1 MKCTICRNIITQD
14 QKTKE
19 HIIPNAIGGR
29 KKIEGFI
36 CKNCNSETGRTW
48 DAELTKQLNAL
59 CLICN
64 ISRERGSSP
73 PISVETTAGDTVR
86 YHAGGIV
93 KKDRPYVFE
102 EVDGQQVS
110 LSIQARD
117 ESELKKILR
126 QKKKKFPTL
135 NIEEA
140 LSMLETESSFPQGM
154 YKFSLNFGNE
164 LSMKAIVKSL
174 LAVVFD
180 AGVSVDNCDVA
191 IQFLDQGGNIPVGYY
206 YETDLIHNRRAGAP
220 IHCVFVKGDKNAG
233 NIVGY
238 IELFGA
244 YRMVSLLSSNY
255 VGEDFSH
262 SYAIDPI
269 SGKQETVQVNFTLDL
284 EEILESYDYKKIPEG
299 SMQEVFEQVIAYAQS
314 RNYKLER
321 EKVLLQAIDKGF
333 RACGIDE
340 GETPTEEQLKI
351 ISGIVFDELSPLLK
365 HQISKASE

>member
-1 MKCTICRNIITQD
+1 MKCTICRNQITQD
-14 QKTKE
+14 QNTKE

-36 CKNCNSETGRTW
+36 CKACNSETGHTW

-64 ISRERGSSP
+64 ISRERGASQAM
-73 PISVETTAGDTVR
+73 SVETTAGDTVK

-117 ESELKKILR
+117 VNELKKILR
-126 QKKKKFPTL
+126 QKKKKFPNL

-140 LSMLETESSFPQGM
+140 LSMSETGASFPQGM

-174 LAVVFD
+174 LAIVFD
-180 AGVSVDNCDVA
+180 AGINVDNCDLA
-191 IQFLDQGGNIPVGYY
+191 LQFLDQGGNIPVGYY
-206 YETDLIHNRRAGAP
+206 YETDLIHNREAGIP
-220 IHCVFVKGDKNAG
+220 IHCVFVKGCKDTG
-233 NIVGY
+233 SIVGY
-238 IELFGA
+238 VELFGT

-255 VGEDFSH
+255 SGEDFSH

-269 SGKQETVQVNFTLDL
+269 AGEQKEAQVNFTLNL
-284 EEILESYDYKKIPEG
+284 EEIHEAYDYKKIPEG
-299 SMQEVFEQVIAYAQS
+299 AMQAVFKQVTVYAQN
-314 RNYKLER
+314 RNYELER
-321 EKVLLQAIDKGF
+321 DRVLSQAVDKGF
-333 RACGIDE
+333 RECGAKE
-340 GETPTEEQLKI
+340 GEVLTEEHLRI
-351 ISGIVFDELSPLLK
+351 ISDIVFAELSPLLK
-365 HQISKASE
+365 HQMSKISD